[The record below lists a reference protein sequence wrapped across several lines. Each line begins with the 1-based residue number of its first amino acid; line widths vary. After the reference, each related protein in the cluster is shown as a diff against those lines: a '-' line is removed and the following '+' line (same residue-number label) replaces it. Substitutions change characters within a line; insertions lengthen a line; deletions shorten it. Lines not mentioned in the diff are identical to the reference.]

1 MAGAKSLHEYVP
13 LMAASEK
20 VLRLA
25 ESYASLNDEE
35 RCEFVSLVIPA
46 DEQEFGTEWREELY
60 QRARDIDEGKVRL
73 VEGEDFLRR
82 LRAV

>member
-1 MAGAKSLHEYVP
+1 MAG
-13 LMAASEK
+13 SEK

-35 RCEFVSLVIPA
+35 RHEFITLVIPV
-46 DEQEFGTEWREELY
+46 DEWEFGMEWREELY

-73 VEGEDFLRR
+73 VEGEEFLRR